1 MSSDKKGTTPVNSKG
16 ITIKVTTSKV
26 IALLEDKLKSMEQSL
41 TDYTILEAD
50 YKSKQKTWETKCVSI
65 ATKQSSKALESNA
78 VVSWSSGIS
87 NTTIKVTMYFDPA
100 LFPPKPEEPEIVRR
114 GKVNMYFDPA
124 LFPPKPEEPEIVR
137 RGKYS
142 LEGEVSELRDTVRM
156 LKLHE

>member
-26 IALLEDKLKSMEQSL
+26 ITLLEDKLKSMEQSL
-41 TDYTILEAD
+41 TDYAILDAD
-50 YKSKQKTWETKCVSI
+50 YKSKQKAWETKCVSI

-87 NTTIKVTMYFDPA
+87 NTTMKVTMF
-100 LFPPKPEEPEIVRR
+100 
-114 GKVNMYFDPA
+114 FDPA

-156 LKLHE
+156 LKLHEGDTVSTATYKSVARWL